1 VKASYRLVSA
11 ACSRQNGAKAG
22 THLRSSVRH
31 SAYHGA
37 NCEASS
43 CARWVMKKDMARG
56 AALATGVGP
65 NVLVFLFLNEL
76 H

>member
-1 VKASYRLVSA
+1 
-11 ACSRQNGAKAG
+11 
-22 THLRSSVRH
+22 
-31 SAYHGA
+31 
-37 NCEASS
+37 
-43 CARWVMKKDMARG
+43 MKKDMARG